1 MNKLLVGLLLSVG
14 IVGTSS
20 AASSADVIGAAIGGM
35 VLHHVITQERTVPQ
49 NVHAYPQPSV
59 IYQPAPVIVQQ
70 APVFPAGTCFQQMVD
85 INNQPVTVRIPCP
98 VR

>member
-1 MNKLLVGLLLSVG
+1 MNKLLVGLMLVAG
-14 IVGTSS
+14 IGSAN

-49 NVHAYPQPSV
+49 NVHSNPQPQV
-59 IYQPAPVIVQQ
+59 IYQAPPVYVQQ

-85 INNQPVTVRIPCP
+85 INGQPVTVRIPCP